1 MKQGRLDLSL
11 WNFEKDGKVELNGEW
26 EFYWKQMLSYEDFH
40 PETLKA
46 VPTPNYLKV
55 PGTWNGKKTI
65 GEENPIT
72 GIGFATYRVQIK
84 LPVGTKHFTF
94 KSLTTGTSSAI
105 YVNKNKVAKSGTPGK
120 TDAQTIP
127 DFKPQVFDVYIDT
140 HIIDIIV
147 QTANFDYAKGGMWKP
162 LTIGSETVIRKA
174 HERDVFIDY
183 FLLGGFFIIGLY
195 HFGIFLIRRSD
206 RASLYYAIGAI
217 LAGLRV
223 SATGEYIVGYID
235 LLNWA
240 NIIRLELITFFLAI
254 GVLGL
259 FLNAIFPKEVNKKI
273 LIVIVLFSSL
283 VSLLTLILPPIYFSQ
298 LVNPFQVFTVIALL
312 YFMYTLF
319 SAVKRGRSGS
329 WLFSFGILI
338 LSSFIIHDILVSVNI
353 VDGLQLAGLGFFV
366 FMLVQSYILA
376 VNFNAAFQV
385 NSNLRN
391 ELTLANDTLEHK
403 VLERTAEL
411 SESNQVKD
419 KFFSIISHDLRG
431 PVNSSKNALDFVIE
445 DLDSID
451 KDEIKTDLQI
461 ISKSLRSA
469 HGLLDDLLVWSQ
481 SQQGQIELKPAIVSI
496 AELFEKPLSILEDI
510 ATKKEIEIHTDFK
523 KEHKVYADLRT
534 IETVLRNIISNA
546 IKFTPSGGNIYIS
559 STSNAKS
566 SIISI
571 KDTGVGIDQKKI
583 TTLFQIAKN
592 KSTKG
597 TSGEVGTGLG
607 LILAKEFVDKNN
619 GTLNVESE
627 EGKGTTF
634 FINLPI
640 EA

>member
-1 MKQGRLDLSL
+1 MKQGNLDLSH
-11 WNFEKDGKVELNGEW
+11 WNFEKDGKIELNGEW

-40 PETLKA
+40 PENLKA
-46 VPTPNYLKV
+46 VPTPNYIKV
-55 PGTWNGKKTI
+55 PGTWNGKKVI
-65 GEENPIT
+65 GEHEPIS

-84 LPVGTKHFTF
+84 LPEGTKHFTF

-105 YVNKNKVAKSGTPGK
+105 YVNKKEVANSGTPGK

-140 HIIDIIV
+140 HVVDIIV

-162 LTIGSETVIRKA
+162 LTIGAENVLREA
-174 HERDVFIDY
+174 HEREVFFDY

-223 SATGEYIVGYID
+223 SATGEYIIGYTNA
-235 LLNWA
+235 LNWA
-240 NIIRLELITFFLAI
+240 NIIRLELITFFMAI

-259 FLNAIFPKEVNKKI
+259 FLHAIFPKEVNKKI
-273 LIVIVLFSSL
+273 LIGVVAASSL

-298 LVNPFQVFTVIALL
+298 LVNPFQIFTVIVLF
-312 YFMYTLF
+312 YFTYTLF
-319 SAVKRGRSGS
+319 LAVKRGRNGS
-329 WLFSFGILI
+329 WLFSFGILV
-338 LSSFIIHDILVSVNI
+338 LSSFIVHDILVSVNI
-353 VDGLQLAGLGFFV
+353 IDGLQVAGLGFFV
-366 FMLVQSYILA
+366 FMLVQSYLLA
-376 VNFNAAFQV
+376 VNFNAAFQI

-403 VLERTAEL
+403 VLQRTAEL

-445 DLDSID
+445 DVDSMD

-469 HGLLDDLLVWSQ
+469 HGLLEDLLVWSQ
-481 SQQGQIELKPAIVSI
+481 SQQGQIELHPAIVTI
-496 AELFEKPLSILEDI
+496 EELFEKPLSILEDS
-510 ATKKEIEIHTDFK
+510 AAKKEVEIHTDFK
-523 KEHKVYADLRT
+523 KDHRAYADMRT

-546 IKFTPSGGNIYIS
+546 IKFTPEKGNIYITS
-559 STSNAKS
+559 ASNAKS
-566 SIISI
+566 VIISI
-571 KDTGVGIDQKKI
+571 RDTGVGIDQKKI
-583 TTLFQIAKN
+583 PTLFLIAKN

-640 EA
+640 AD